1 MSRPLPSSPAPLSRL
16 LQNNSSCSI
25 PSSRLNPPLSR
36 RPRTASGLDRSTAC
50 RFISIGLDTHSQFP
64 NQEPPQPPL
73 SPPVYLK
80 YVSALQCRHG
90 RPSILFFPLRNHSFS
105 DRKCPTTTAHT
116 RRDQGCPPFPP
127 SRGMCRHGP
136 AAGWVPIPVSTL
148 AHQPPPGR
156 FPYLPF
162 PVSRIKTHVDPV
174 AVPSSAPSPLLLIP
188 SFSLLRLLSNG
199 TFLHKLTSPHSFLF
213 HPVALVIS
221 DRQTLCHSFLLSEL
235 RVIYIYIHK
244 HIYIQKP
251 FKLPGGP
258 RVASLLHWPSPKYE
272 ISLLHP
278 TRSSPPAIIA
288 KICRP
293 TVRNKSQR
301 GTRPTCVSKQQLSRP
316 QCFPHLWPLSKPP
329 H

>member
-1 MSRPLPSSPAPLSRL
+1 
-16 LQNNSSCSI
+16 
-25 PSSRLNPPLSR
+25 
-36 RPRTASGLDRSTAC
+36 
-50 RFISIGLDTHSQFP
+50 
-64 NQEPPQPPL
+64 
-73 SPPVYLK
+73 
-80 YVSALQCRHG
+80 
-90 RPSILFFPLRNHSFS
+90 
-105 DRKCPTTTAHT
+105 
-116 RRDQGCPPFPP
+116 
-127 SRGMCRHGP
+127 MCRHGP

-148 AHQPPPGR
+148 AYQPPLGR

-174 AVPSSAPSPLLLIP
+174 AVPSSAPSLLLLIP

-235 RVIYIYIHK
+235 RVIYIYK
-244 HIYIQKP
+244 YTHIYIQKP
-251 FKLPGGP
+251 FKLPVGP

-272 ISLLHP
+272 ISLGYP
-278 TRSSPPAIIA
+278 TGSSPPAIIV

-293 TVRNKSQR
+293 TVRNKSQK
-301 GTRPTCVSKQQLSRP
+301 GTRPTCVSKQQPSRP
-316 QCFPHLWPLSKPP
+316 PCFPHLWPLSKPL